1 MELGI
6 LERAGYSTERSTRI
20 NCVEHLA
27 FLRVTT
33 RGMGKADGSR
43 VEPPIIG

>member
-6 LERAGYSTERSTRI
+6 LERAGNSTERSTRV

-27 FLRVTT
+27 FLRVTA
-33 RGMGKADGSR
+33 RGMGKADDSGADS
-43 VEPPIIG
+43 PIIG